1 MGWWDIIKRDVYDG
15 LSPREIVEI
24 ESDFREDDY
33 RHLAMYRLDDK
44 SIERLMNR
52 AVVENPSNIKQ
63 RLEWQ
68 KEDAKVRVIKKE
80 IKYIRDIL
88 EKYYTP
94 EKINKAKEKTKRQLN
109 KFKKQLKEK
118 LTDEEYN
125 DVIDGVFERNYKLSE
140 EEAYRNRGGQWA
152 DEVWQMEDDKR
163 RAIFDYFD
171 VIEYLEIIEGGF
183 YRSKSQKTFTI
194 HRKTQ
199 RIS

>member
-1 MGWWDIIKRDVYDG
+1 M
-15 LSPREIVEI
+15 
-24 ESDFREDDY
+24 
-33 RHLAMYRLDDK
+33 
-44 SIERLMNR
+44 
-52 AVVENPSNIKQ
+52 
-63 RLEWQ
+63 
-68 KEDAKVRVIKKE
+68 
-80 IKYIRDIL
+80 
-88 EKYYTP
+88 
-94 EKINKAKEKTKRQLN
+94 
-109 KFKKQLKEK
+109 KEK

-183 YRSKSQKTFTI
+183 IETSRKETFTI